1 MKSPFQAVQP
11 PVGSTGTSTFS
22 RQATGATVL
31 QGSRR
36 PAVEEMAE
44 HAFSKAQSAGAAT
57 TPARLQTLI
66 LLTGFP
72 AESRST
78 TLGGA
83 LLQQYFGQMLQQ
95 YNMTWKW
102 PALFHG
108 RRARIGQSQAGGN
121 VFSRRYV
128 SEQVSR
134 RMSSSHQAPPT
145 CAEH

>member
-1 MKSPFQAVQP
+1 MRRYCKAAGALLLKRWQSMRSP
-11 PVGSTGTSTFS
+11 
-22 RQATGATVL
+22 R
-31 QGSRR
+31 
-36 PAVEEMAE
+36 
-44 HAFSKAQSAGAAT
+44 AQSAGAAT

-95 YNMTWKW
+95 IQHGHGNGQL
-102 PALFHG
+102 LFHG

-121 VFSRRYV
+121 VVFT
-128 SEQVSR
+128 QV
-134 RMSSSHQAPPT
+134 
-145 CAEH
+145 CV